1 MVEEY
6 TKTIAKGA
14 GIFFIGIILAK
25 FFSYFFRILVAR
37 GLGAETYGIVS
48 LAIVV
53 YSVGAVISL
62 FGLPTAIERY
72 VSFHRKKNELAQLK
86 GIIVSSVQI
95 SIPVSILLALAIY
108 LSSERLAIIFGN
120 ISMAPI
126 FAIFGLIIPF
136 YCIIN
141 IFAAVARAFENIEY
155 PVYVQNVIVQFLIL
169 VFSAVAIYLGY
180 GVIGVAYSYL
190 LAFIFAATVM
200 FVLVESKIFSILNTK
215 LKSVLA
221 KKRVILYS
229 WPLVLA
235 ALLALIIGWTDT
247 VMLGIFKSEY
257 VVGLYNTALPTA
269 GLLLI
274 VPSAVISLVLPI
286 LSGLLAKNKHN
297 DIANTLKTT
306 TKWIFYVNFPLALL
320 MIFFPQQ
327 ILRILFGQEF
337 TIAFLPL
344 SILAVG
350 FFANSMTLPSMKV
363 IDLFEKTK
371 YHLFNNAIVVV
382 INIILNYLL
391 IPRYELVGA
400 AIASAVSFLILAT
413 LVTFQV
419 GRLQKS
425 KTFSIGILRSCIVSI
440 VLIIAVYLLSK
451 KVFGVVSHI
460 AALILFIGY
469 LICYFL
475 CLYFLRIIKEEE
487 IEIINL
493 ILKKAGFKFKIK
505 PL

>member
-1 MVEEY
+1 MVEEH

-14 GIFFIGIILAK
+14 GIFFIGMILAK
-25 FFSYFFRILVAR
+25 FFSYLFRILVAR
-37 GLGAETYGIVS
+37 GLGAEAYGIVS
-48 LAIVV
+48 LAMVV
-53 YSVGAVISL
+53 YSVGAVIAL

-95 SIPVSILLALAIY
+95 SLPVSIILALAVY
-108 LSSERLAIIFGN
+108 LFSEKLAIIFGN
-120 ISMAPI
+120 GAMAPI

-141 IFAAVARAFENIEY
+141 IFAAVARAFENITY
-155 PVYVQNVIVQFLIL
+155 PVYVQNVIAQFLIL

-190 LAFIFAATVM
+190 LAFIFAATIM
-200 FVLVESKIFSILNTK
+200 FVLVESKIFSILNVK

-221 KKRVILYS
+221 KKKIILYS

-235 ALLALIIGWTDT
+235 ALFSLIIGWTDT

-274 VPSAVISLVLPI
+274 VPSAIISLVLPV
-286 LSGLLAKNKHN
+286 LSRLLAKNKHN
-297 DIANTLKTT
+297 EIKNTIKTT
-306 TKWIFYVNFPLALL
+306 TKWVFYVNFPLALL

-344 SILAVG
+344 SILAIG
-350 FFANSMTLPSMKV
+350 FFANSMTLPLMKV

-371 YHLFNNAIVVV
+371 YHLLNNAIVVIV
-382 INIILNYLL
+382 NIVLNYIL
-391 IPRYELVGA
+391 IPKYGMVGA
-400 AIASAVSFLILAT
+400 AIASAVSFLILA
-413 LVTFQV
+413 LFVIFQA
-419 GRLQKS
+419 GRLQK
-425 KTFSIGILRSCIVSI
+425 TNYFSTNFLKSGFLSVGLILTIYIVSKK
-440 VLIIAVYLLSK
+440 LLSTISPI
-451 KVFGVVSHI
+451 VAVV
-460 AALILFIGY
+460 LFVIYLAIY
-469 LICYFL
+469 LIA
-475 CLYFLRIIKEEE
+475 LYLIGLFGNDEK
-487 IEIINL
+487 EIINSIFARVGL
-493 ILKKAGFKFKIK
+493 KFKIK
-505 PL
+505 